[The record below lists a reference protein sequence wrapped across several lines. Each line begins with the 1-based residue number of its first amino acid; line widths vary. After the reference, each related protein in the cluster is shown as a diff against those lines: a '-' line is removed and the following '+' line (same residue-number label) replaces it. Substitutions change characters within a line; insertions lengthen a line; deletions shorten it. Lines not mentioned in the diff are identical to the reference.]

1 MVKIINS
8 GLKEDTFND
17 SINPCEDFYAFSCS
31 IWQTKESVTSL
42 ESKSDQIT
50 QISNNMLHNYLM
62 ANDSY
67 RLNSSFKQNAA
78 RYHQSCMKR
87 FVLPNKIFTSNY
99 NYVYKNIFAGDIWE
113 NVSQYLKAKKYDSIR
128 RDMIDHI
135 NLNVKGCRV
144 KSGKT
149 IATALCFPFQ
159 RLLSQLGISSALI
172 NVGVVSMESNEFY
185 ISIKSGITSI
195 NYEQYSDP
203 TNLGLYKKYV
213 NKTLSHFLKLNP
225 DEIDMVIELERN
237 ISQFIEIDKRM
248 GDILG
253 DKLLYVDDLNQR
265 FPFMDWS
272 VYLANI
278 FSSYGLSSF
287 NPQTIVLIKNIEY
300 FERLQNLISSNR
312 RNTHFFKAVNDYLM
326 YSVLR
331 EWILFLPHKYQAFY
345 NKVSDFVAHSEYN
358 KPMRTYCFDQTE
370 KFFPN
375 AITSMYL
382 EEVYNEEK
390 VSLTGNIFKE
400 MVKTFVS
407 ELKGIV
413 WLDSFSR
420 KALINKVEKIKFT
433 TDQPKTIV
441 DEDFAVEIDP
451 LDFNKN
457 IFTLTRLH
465 YAQILNMTVN
475 QKYNRYYKSDLMAYH
490 HNADYDSGK
499 NQIYICYQV
508 IDSTIKSGNSIPF
521 IYGTLG
527 NSLAH
532 EMFHS
537 LDAFGIEHDENGV
550 GEWLTPTTMQ
560 LIREKMKCIVH
571 KYDSYLLNGK
581 LRMKGHIQLSE
592 NIADIGSIKL
602 AYQAMRAYL
611 KYKNETTYIFGSKN
625 ITSDQVFFMAYAQEF
640 CEQRSP
646 DLQLDES
653 DHSPG
658 EIRVN
663 AVLSEFESFLKSW
676 NCSEQCRTQYSPH
689 KCSLW

>member
-1 MVKIINS
+1 
-8 GLKEDTFND
+8 
-17 SINPCEDFYAFSCS
+17 
-31 IWQTKESVTSL
+31 
-42 ESKSDQIT
+42 
-50 QISNNMLHNYLM
+50 
-62 ANDSY
+62 
-67 RLNSSFKQNAA
+67 
-78 RYHQSCMKR
+78 MKR

-382 EEVYNEEK
+382 EE
-390 VSLTGNIFKE
+390 TGNIFKE

-475 QKYNRYYKSDLMAYH
+475 QK
-490 HNADYDSGK
+490 
-499 NQIYICYQV
+499 
-508 IDSTIKSGNSIPF
+508 PF